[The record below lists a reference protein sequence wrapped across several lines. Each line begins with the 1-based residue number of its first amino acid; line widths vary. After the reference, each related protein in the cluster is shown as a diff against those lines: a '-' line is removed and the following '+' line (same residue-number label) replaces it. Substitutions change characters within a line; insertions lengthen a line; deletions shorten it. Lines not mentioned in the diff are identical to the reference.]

1 MEYKKLNRLLKL
13 SMLITGVLAVL
24 SGCSSTAKWEKEVDN
39 YAPYIGTS
47 ITVSHSPNNIHTID
61 LQETSSKVVDVKD
74 RNVRYAY
81 SSLRI
86 YYGKYASPLKN
97 FKEFDDFDLDS
108 LDRFDITWLDDSI
121 AEIEVYRFTENRE
134 GVLQETIQ
142 LDVRD
147 E

>member
-13 SMLITGVLAVL
+13 SMLITGVLVVL
-24 SGCSSTAKWEKEVDN
+24 SGCSSTAKWEEEVTD
-39 YAPYIGTS
+39 YAPYIVTS

-121 AEIEVYRFTENRE
+121 AEIGVYRFTENRE
-134 GVLQETIQ
+134 RVLQETIQ
-142 LDVRD
+142 LDVTK
-147 E
+147 

>member
-13 SMLITGVLAVL
+13 SMFITGVSVVL
-24 SGCSSTAKWEKEVDN
+24 SGCSSTAKWEEEVTD
-39 YAPYIGTS
+39 YAPYIVTS

-61 LQETSSKVVDVKD
+61 LQETSSKVVDLKD

-121 AEIEVYRFTENRE
+121 AEIGVYRFTENRE
-134 GVLQETIQ
+134 RVLQETIQ
-142 LDVRD
+142 LDVTR
-147 E
+147 